1 MKSIKLIL
9 IALLG
14 LMLIVGCEDTKSEDN
29 GNDVDVWIGTWLSAG
44 ADVAPILAAYFLYD
58 SVRVEFKDDNTLILE
73 SHVTNAAWSTLQ
85 GTYVITESATGDIHK
100 FAANYTAFE
109 QEGIIEI
116 TAGSPDVLKLEAV
129 QTVPDLGATIPAVAG
144 GFGADPTLGTAN
156 IQTYKRVE

>member
-29 GNDVDVWIGTWLSAG
+29 GNDVDAWIGTWLSAG

-129 QTVPDLGATIPAVAG
+129 QTVPDIGAIPPTVAV
-144 GFGADPTLGTAN
+144 GFGQDPTFGAGL
-156 IQTYKRVE
+156 IQTYKKID